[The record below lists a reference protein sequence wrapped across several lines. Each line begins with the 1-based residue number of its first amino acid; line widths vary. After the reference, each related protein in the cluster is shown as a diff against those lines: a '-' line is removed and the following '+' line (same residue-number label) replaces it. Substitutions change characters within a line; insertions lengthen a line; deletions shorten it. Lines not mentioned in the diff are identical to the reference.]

1 MSGKVFFFEPIFKE
15 KIWGGG
21 RLKDFGYDIPS
32 DMVGECWGISSHP
45 NGQSVVKNGEY
56 MGKTLG
62 ELWEGH
68 RELFGGIIGEKFP
81 ILVKI
86 IDANDDLSV
95 QVHPGDEYAEEYEN
109 GELGKTECW
118 YILDC
123 QRDAELIYGIKA
135 NYREELNEMI
145 DKGQWDSLLQTISI
159 KKGDF
164 LYVPSGTVHAL
175 KAGTLILEIQ
185 QNSDTTYRLYDYNR
199 RDEQGNLRELH
210 IQKSK
215 DVIEVPFINRQP
227 IPEIVNVDGMTK
239 TKFIES
245 QYFTVEKY
253 EVNGQVNIVNGHP
266 FMLMSVIEGEGLL
279 FIDGEVYPITK
290 GDHFMLS
297 AQANKFSLNGSIS
310 IIVSYL

>member
-32 DMVGECWGISSHP
+32 DKVGECWGISSHP

-68 RELFGGIIGEKFP
+68 RELFGGIMGEKFP

-95 QVHPGDEYAEEYEN
+95 QVHPGDEYGPEHEN

-123 QRDAELIYGIKA
+123 QRDTELIYGIKA
-135 NYREELNEMI
+135 NYREELNEMM
-145 DKGQWDSLLQTISI
+145 DKGQWDRLLQTISI

-185 QNSDTTYRLYDYNR
+185 QNSDTTYRLYDYDR

-227 IPEIVNVDGMTK
+227 IPEIVTIDGITK

-253 EVNGQVNIVNGHP
+253 EVNGQVHLVNGNP
-266 FMLMSVIEGEGLL
+266 FMLMSVIEGEGSLS
-279 FIDGEVYPITK
+279 IDGEVYKITK

-297 AQANKFSLNGSIS
+297 AQVNKFSLDGSIS